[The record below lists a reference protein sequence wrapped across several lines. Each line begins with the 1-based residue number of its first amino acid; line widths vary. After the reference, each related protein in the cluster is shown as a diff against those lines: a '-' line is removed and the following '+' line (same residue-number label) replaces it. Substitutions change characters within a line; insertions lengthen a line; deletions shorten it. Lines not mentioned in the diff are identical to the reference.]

1 MFILRLLFL
10 FNFIKLVFTLNNNT
24 QGKIKD
30 NFIYPLPII
39 QNIPVENNIPLIIQE
54 IDKNYINQ
62 KISKNNPTINHII
75 IPEGKDTKIEVTNT
89 SIKINTT
96 NIDPMCTKEC
106 CMGCQVQFTNLA
118 SQKNCIINICK
129 CKIIEINY
137 EENNNNTN
145 SNTNNKKIKEDMGF
159 MLLNIMNINDIN
171 ITDMNG
177 NNYEYYYYWLLIF
190 FFIVY
195 ESYIFYNINSK
206 NNKFNII
213 IDNNNLVVEKDKATR
228 INDYMELLNDDEE
241 LIESLI

>member
-145 SNTNNKKIKEDMGF
+145 SITNNKKIKEDMGF
-159 MLLNIMNINDIN
+159 MLLNIMNKNNIN

>member
-145 SNTNNKKIKEDMGF
+145 SITNNKKIKEDMGF

-213 IDNNNLVVEKDKATR
+213 IDNNNLVAEKDKATR